1 MEIPN
6 LPSSQLDSF
15 TVNDVDVLDDLDGP
29 GSRAWYFYEEFTH
42 EQAMT
47 HLSRAVA
54 KIWETGVRCSEMSL
68 NFGGEVKEINRFYI
82 YGSVSRV
89 AAPPPMVWSP
99 PSPHTSYILHTPL

>member
-82 YGSVSRV
+82 YIW
-89 AAPPPMVWSP
+89 AKWMV
-99 PSPHTSYILHTPL
+99 YKCL